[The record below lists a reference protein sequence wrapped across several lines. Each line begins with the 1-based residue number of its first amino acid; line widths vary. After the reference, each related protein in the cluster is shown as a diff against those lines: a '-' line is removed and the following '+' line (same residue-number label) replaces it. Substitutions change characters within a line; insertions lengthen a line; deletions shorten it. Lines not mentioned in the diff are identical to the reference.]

1 MNIPFEV
8 FERQRSQCN
17 EHESSSQDFLGF
29 PDSAFKPLDI
39 DFDMNTKRPTL
50 PVPPNQMGI
59 GSEEDS
65 MRSVLSLIPKRKPS
79 DYHNYMENWNKVL
92 RFKARMVPINGQ
104 RELISPHDKSR
115 RYGDLHPLLDP
126 LTAHKTLF

>member
-1 MNIPFEV
+1 MRI
-8 FERQRSQCN
+8 S
-17 EHESSSQDFLGF
+17 
-29 PDSAFKPLDI
+29 
-39 DFDMNTKRPTL
+39 RPSL
-50 PVPPNQMGI
+50 PVPPNQLGI

-65 MRSVLSLIPKRKPS
+65 MRSVLNLIPKRKPS

-115 RYGDLHPLLDP
+115 RQGIILDCLHGLEYIRVAFMIL
-126 LTAHKTLF
+126 